1 MLATI
6 QRTWYR
12 GVERTLSER
21 IDICRL
27 WRDFL
32 EGVPKMFPCAYVRGK
47 KNIQNLGILVYL
59 LFHYRNARKAKLLN
73 AEFIDIDTIYNLYQN
88 NLSKSRSVYY
98 R

>member
-47 KNIQNLGILVYL
+47 KKYPEFRNISI
-59 LFHYRNARKAKLLN
+59 
-73 AEFIDIDTIYNLYQN
+73 FIIS
-88 NLSKSRSVYY
+88 LSKREES
-98 R
+98 